1 VTTGFRP
8 VPQKAIVMANV
19 FGRHGWIEELVTR
32 VLKPYHPLDGS
43 SEATGSRTSTVKWQ
57 SLSKH
62 AQVVGNRCHINGV
75 QYGYLSDRFFK
86 IAFCFD
92 GSDSLL
98 GTSKLT
104 NLSYLSGKTIKI
116 IRARIMLWEKDVFLN
131 TTEPIV
137 HDDEAESV
145 NMFMASSPCYLEVSV
160 AKIHNDVSST
170 PYTFRDQLIQEIG
183 QCKFVQA
190 TLVSGP
196 FKNFIR
202 STYLMDQVGSQRLSA
217 INLLYGSVE
226 ANSFSSGVES
236 KESLVHG
243 YGCVDTQ
250 QSQDESLGD
259 RAAMDGVRNTPSV
272 GDDAEEFAQ
281 GDSSVARRKFR
292 NEVDLDVVEHNHGNA
307 TTDAAHVDTAVVTC
321 SNPGAIPKNSSN
333 DNSDTGKIVLDKVTR
348 AGEEAFILQVDG
360 ERGGVKISSHGDILL
375 YRGLL
380 ASNSARVIS
389 SKPKTQCMDYLVKL
403 VRVGSTLLKQ
413 SDTLQEVG
421 LLMAAACRPLELGFV
436 RLSDEEEAYLENHHA
451 GYRNEAVNT
460 AHTSMG
466 EVAHSSEIDENV
478 SSSEIDESDSSSEA
492 SVNDT
497 SDVIDENVSSRK
509 NDERVSS
516 SEASVNDTS
525 DEDYVPS
532 GETHCENYTTV
543 TATFRTIMLGLEI
556 GLCPI
561 STTRPS
567 NVVILGFHRNLSR
580 SCHSQRSK
588 LSKGDYLVGVN
599 DKPLTDF
606 FSENLRSIN
615 PVVDLLSRAGRP
627 LKLVFRR
634 YEGQEAVRKTNEEK
648 LREQRLPWH
657 PVDLNP
663 CPAPRGLANDKDVVA
678 DRPRKLRKLKPKDV
692 FLENDEVSVED
703 EEVRAT
709 SEESSVDLTKKTFLE
724 IDEIPAVCEEQC
736 VENKIVNNAPTSPSV
751 AASLEQEEEETMV
764 VESSSE
770 YSSPARNSE
779 KDGQQEHRGKEFSN
793 GHGLRRPQTKSFETQ
808 DALVSLMEE
817 ESDNGISHITR
828 YEQNIA
834 SPHPQLT
841 FLRTQAKLEADFDSE
856 MKKIPEDDVR
866 RRETIKRR
874 FVRLKHTLSQ
884 EAPNGILRIAEEI
897 TEQVS
902 KVPSPKRLS
911 KSNQRDIRKFLQVL
925 VDKYYKG
932 QRLSLDMLQVSV
944 QNHFGF
950 DLSAQRRFIEEIY
963 LDLEKEKKRL
973 QEKASLLEAHHNDCG
988 KFRYIA
994 CAGALWRTNN
1004 NASTFKG
1011 LSDYGG
1017 ERVEAEECPVLPE
1030 KSLAV
1035 TEDTTSPPSKRA
1047 INFPGETSNLIHGV
1061 PKKIKLEG
1069 VPQPKISY
1077 IDI

>member
-1 VTTGFRP
+1 
-8 VPQKAIVMANV
+8 MANV

-556 GLCPI
+556 GLCPM

-567 NVVILGFHRNLSR
+567 NVVILGFHRNLST
-580 SCHSQRSK
+580 HDSQRSK

>member
-1 VTTGFRP
+1 MPSGETHCE
-8 VPQKAIVMANV
+8 NY
-19 FGRHGWIEELVTR
+19 TR
-32 VLKPYHPLDGS
+32 
-43 SEATGSRTSTVKWQ
+43 
-57 SLSKH
+57 
-62 AQVVGNRCHINGV
+62 
-75 QYGYLSDRFFK
+75 
-86 IAFCFD
+86 
-92 GSDSLL
+92 
-98 GTSKLT
+98 
-104 NLSYLSGKTIKI
+104 
-116 IRARIMLWEKDVFLN
+116 DV
-131 TTEPIV
+131 
-137 HDDEAESV
+137 
-145 NMFMASSPCYLEVSV
+145 
-160 AKIHNDVSST
+160 
-170 PYTFRDQLIQEIG
+170 
-183 QCKFVQA
+183 
-190 TLVSGP
+190 
-196 FKNFIR
+196 
-202 STYLMDQVGSQRLSA
+202 
-217 INLLYGSVE
+217 
-226 ANSFSSGVES
+226 
-236 KESLVHG
+236 
-243 YGCVDTQ
+243 
-250 QSQDESLGD
+250 
-259 RAAMDGVRNTPSV
+259 
-272 GDDAEEFAQ
+272 
-281 GDSSVARRKFR
+281 
-292 NEVDLDVVEHNHGNA
+292 
-307 TTDAAHVDTAVVTC
+307 
-321 SNPGAIPKNSSN
+321 
-333 DNSDTGKIVLDKVTR
+333 
-348 AGEEAFILQVDG
+348 
-360 ERGGVKISSHGDILL
+360 
-375 YRGLL
+375 
-380 ASNSARVIS
+380 
-389 SKPKTQCMDYLVKL
+389 
-403 VRVGSTLLKQ
+403 
-413 SDTLQEVG
+413 
-421 LLMAAACRPLELGFV
+421 
-436 RLSDEEEAYLENHHA
+436 
-451 GYRNEAVNT
+451 
-460 AHTSMG
+460 
-466 EVAHSSEIDENV
+466 IDENV

-556 GLCPI
+556 GLCPM

-567 NVVILGFHRNLSR
+567 NVVILGFHRNLST
-580 SCHSQRSK
+580 HDSQRSK

-779 KDGQQEHRGKEFSN
+779 KDGQQEHRRKEFSN

-932 QRLSLDMLQVSV
+932 QRLSLDMLHVSV

>member
-1 VTTGFRP
+1 MTTGFRP

-556 GLCPI
+556 GLCPM